1 MRLEVC
7 SPRQDFG
14 AEKLLEISLQHDM
27 LQIRRKHPEIMRSSM
42 KIMKDQLLINFWLSW
57 NARRWRKTRSILAL
71 TTTRRRESHDP
82 RICKLTQMHCKVS
95 SHRKP
100 ISSHFQCFD
109 MLFFFSFVCY
119 TGRSGSFLTVLTKG
133 PRSKDMKSFCT
144 MSPPRGFSKALRPK
158 GAIGAVRSLDPTGW
172 STLPKKKQQEAN
184 VCNVFCW
191 SDIGTQAYL
200 ACIQIIQSQR
210 TIYINIL

>member
-14 AEKLLEISLQHDM
+14 AEKLLEIALQHDM

-82 RICKLTQMHCKVS
+82 RIRKLTQMHCKVS
-95 SHRKP
+95 SHSKP

-109 MLFFFSFVCY
+109 MFFFFFSFVCY

-158 GAIGAVRSLDPTGW
+158 GAIGAVRSLGSRMIHPPKEETARSKCLQRVLLVW
-172 STLPKKKQQEAN
+172 YWNTSILSVYTHYTVSTH
-184 VCNVFCW
+184 
-191 SDIGTQAYL
+191 
-200 ACIQIIQSQR
+200 
-210 TIYINIL
+210 NIL

>member
-14 AEKLLEISLQHDM
+14 AEKLLEIALQHDM

-82 RICKLTQMHCKVS
+82 RIRKLTQMHCKVS
-95 SHRKP
+95 SHSKP

-109 MLFFFSFVCY
+109 MFFFLFFRVLHRQIRQLPN
-119 TGRSGSFLTVLTKG
+119 GADQGSTVKRHEVFLHHV
-133 PRSKDMKSFCT
+133 
-144 MSPPRGFSKALRPK
+144 APK
-158 GAIGAVRSLDPTGW
+158 GIFQGPSAKRRHWGSQILGIQDDPP
-172 STLPKKKQQEAN
+172 SQRRNSKKQMFAT
-184 VCNVFCW
+184 CFA
-191 SDIGTQAYL
+191 GL
-200 ACIQIIQSQR
+200 
-210 TIYINIL
+210 ILEHKHT